1 MVSKSFDRPVLLAAD
16 MKHPSPA
23 DIAEMKVRGFEP
35 ATIAAARQQ
44 AERWTKG
51 QEVAKVIDQA
61 FDNVKLGAGVGLG
74 EAQGLDDYED
84 AATRAKYREQD
95 EKEDWRRI
103 PAETL
108 NRCNSSLSFFDA
120 EGMRFHLPAFLTA
133 ELRGEYD
140 FDVSFHL
147 TNLSDYSISQLVLLT
162 PEQRQAIRL
171 FLLHIS
177 EDPNYQFERPQ
188 TLSALETDWVEPT
201 SHHPAP

>member
-1 MVSKSFDRPVLLAAD
+1 MSMASNRPVLLAAD
-16 MKHPSPA
+16 MKNPSPA
-23 DIAEMKVRGFEP
+23 DIEEMKARGFEP

-44 AERWTKG
+44 AERWAKG
-51 QEVAKVIDQA
+51 QEVAKVIEQA
-61 FDNVKLGAGVGLG
+61 FDNVKLGAGVGLR

-95 EKEDWRRI
+95 EKEDWRLI
-103 PAETL
+103 PAEAL

-147 TNLSDYSISQLVLLT
+147 TNLSDYGISQLFLLT
-162 PEQRQAIRL
+162 PEQRNAIRVY
-171 FLLHIS
+171 LLHLA
-177 EDPNYQFERPQ
+177 EDPNREFHRPEI
-188 TLSALETDWVEPT
+188 LRALETYWGEPT
-201 SHHPAP
+201 SNHSAP